1 MAEQH
6 RRRHKAHLDQHIKD
20 ANGEYHYIGEWY
32 AVAGGWRA
40 LVPFCIWAVIA
51 AAAVIDAGCV
61 PFDGLKNTWYVII
74 PYILTVSMVFA
85 LGLSGYRLV
94 SRGGRLKTFEWEK
107 VSERIVPITG
117 FLVFFDL
124 LTGALGLVFLLKR
137 GSEHYI
143 AFFALVV
150 LAALSAFFAGRAFR
164 KQVWEKTA

>member
-32 AVAGGWRA
+32 AVSGGWRA
-40 LVPFCIWAVIA
+40 LVPFCVWAVIA

-61 PFDGLKNTWYVII
+61 RFAGLRNTWYVIL

-85 LGLSGYRLV
+85 LLLSGYRLV
-94 SRGGRLKTFEWEK
+94 SGGGRLKALDWEK
-107 VSERIVPITG
+107 AQNRIAPITG
-117 FLVFFDL
+117 FLIAFAL
-124 LTGALGLVFLLKR
+124 LTGVLGLVFQLKQ

-164 KQVWEKTA
+164 KQAWEKE

>member
-32 AVAGGWRA
+32 AVSGGWRA

-74 PYILTVSMVFA
+74 PYA
-85 LGLSGYRLV
+85 LARWGWC
-94 SRGGRLKTFEWEK
+94 FC
-107 VSERIVPITG
+107 
-117 FLVFFDL
+117 
-124 LTGALGLVFLLKR
+124 
-137 GSEHYI
+137 
-143 AFFALVV
+143 
-150 LAALSAFFAGRAFR
+150 
-164 KQVWEKTA
+164 